1 MLRQRPRL
9 PLTAR
14 AAARPSG
21 GASRAA
27 SRRPSR
33 GLALITALVVL
44 MAMTL
49 AALAVVRSTF
59 TSTRIAGNLAFQQAA
74 TQSADV
80 GIEAAIAW
88 LETNRGGTRLHN
100 HVDIGGGEA
109 VGYFARREDPA
120 PSQTWH
126 TYWDT
131 VIASTARVNVLPAD
145 SAGNQVSW
153 VVHRLCNAVGDPVGG
168 AGCEASP
175 ELTGGEGGSRGAG
188 VSKIQTEAQRY
199 YRITARVA
207 GPRNTVSFVQ
217 VVVAI

>member
-1 MLRQRPRL
+1 MLKPRHR
-9 PLTAR
+9 LTLTPR
-14 AAARPSG
+14 AAT
-21 GASRAA
+21 RAA
-27 SRRPSR
+27 HRPAR
-33 GLALITALVVL
+33 GLALITSLVVL
-44 MAMTL
+44 LAMTL

-88 LETNRGGTRLHN
+88 LETNRNGTRLHN
-100 HVDIGGGEA
+100 HVDIGGGET

-120 PSQTWH
+120 PTQSWH

-131 VIASTARVNVLPAD
+131 VIATTARVNVLPAD

-175 ELTGGEGGSRGAG
+175 QLTGGEGGSKGPNTPRLL
-188 VSKIQTEAQRY
+188 TEAQRY

>member
-1 MLRQRPRL
+1 MLKRRSFESRTTQR
-9 PLTAR
+9 
-14 AAARPSG
+14 G
-21 GASRAA
+21 V
-27 SRRPSR
+27 
-33 GLALITALVVL
+33 ALITTLVVL
-44 MAMTL
+44 LAMTL
-49 AALAVVRSTF
+49 AALAVVRSTL

-100 HVDIGGGEA
+100 HIDRGGSEPI
-109 VGYFARREDPA
+109 GYFARREDPA
-120 PSQTWH
+120 AGQSWQA
-126 TYWDT
+126 YWDT
-131 VIASTARVNVLPAD
+131 VIASTARVNSLPVD
-145 SAGNQVSW
+145 GAGNQVSW

-175 ELTGGEGGSRGAG
+175 ELTGSESGSRGAG
-188 VSKIQTEAQRY
+188 VVTLLTEAQRY

-217 VVVAI
+217 VVVAM